1 MQKFMTVK
9 EVAAV
14 FRRSQDT
21 IYRWIFE
28 GKTFQSVVKVK
39 DGYLI
44 PESEVN
50 RIIEEGRTDQCPER
64 ASR

>member
-9 EVAAV
+9 EVAAI

-21 IYRWIFE
+21 IYRWISE
-28 GKTFQSVVKVK
+28 GKTFQNVIKVR

-44 PESEVN
+44 PELEVK
-50 RIIEEGRTDQCPER
+50 RIIEEGMTKRYQ
-64 ASR
+64 